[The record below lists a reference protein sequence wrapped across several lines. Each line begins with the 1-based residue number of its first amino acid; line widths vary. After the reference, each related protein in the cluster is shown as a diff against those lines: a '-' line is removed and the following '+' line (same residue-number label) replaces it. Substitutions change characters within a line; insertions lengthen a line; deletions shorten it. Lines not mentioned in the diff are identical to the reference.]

1 MNDCVHSL
9 LCRVLA
15 EEEGDRGLKRLEL
28 RTIDTAP
35 FRSPLKLVLVTLTA
49 LIFVALVA
57 PFTIRQMKV
66 AWSKPI
72 PSLPTEPEAWPTPPA
87 TYAPRAL
94 APASALRSTPSP
106 SPLPPPLPA
115 PVWQELNY
123 LTSVEFTTSSVVV
136 EQRTTDLELGGVQL
150 LNGVVTDRL
159 LLKAVAKAQLGINLG
174 QVSHV
179 EITGTTISLIAP
191 NPEVVSIELLP
202 DQSQIYDSVQV
213 WFLSQYQGL
222 EKDAL
227 EKARRQLHD
236 EVAGNASMMKLA
248 SELARVQLTEFLH
261 KAGFTKVN
269 ITFPHIDFTNE
280 D

>member
-1 MNDCVHSL
+1 M
-9 LCRVLA
+9 
-15 EEEGDRGLKRLEL
+15 KRLEL

-35 FRSPLKLVLVTLTA
+35 FSSPLKLVLVTLTA
-49 LIFVALVA
+49 LVFVALVA
-57 PFTIRQMKV
+57 PFMIRQLKV
-66 AWSKPI
+66 AGSEPI
-72 PSLPTEPEAWPTPPA
+72 HNAPSEPEAWPTPPS

-94 APASALRSTPSP
+94 GLASALRPTPQP
-106 SPLPPPLPA
+106 TAPPPPLPA

-174 QVSHV
+174 QVSNV

-248 SELARVQLTEFLH
+248 SEMARVQLTEFLH
-261 KAGFTKVN
+261 KAGFTKVT
-269 ITFPHIDFTNE
+269 ITFPHTDFTNE